1 MGWVGVVFS
10 RLSKTVG
17 GGGGA
22 SDVNNTSLDVHLRYS
37 GALVS
42 QSQGSISDLGHELH
56 IFGGEVLDFF

>member
-1 MGWVGVVFS
+1 
-10 RLSKTVG
+10 
-17 GGGGA
+17 
-22 SDVNNTSLDVHLRYS
+22 VNNTSLDVHLRYS

>member
-1 MGWVGVVFS
+1 M
-10 RLSKTVG
+10 
-17 GGGGA
+17 
-22 SDVNNTSLDVHLRYS
+22 NNTSLDVHLRYS